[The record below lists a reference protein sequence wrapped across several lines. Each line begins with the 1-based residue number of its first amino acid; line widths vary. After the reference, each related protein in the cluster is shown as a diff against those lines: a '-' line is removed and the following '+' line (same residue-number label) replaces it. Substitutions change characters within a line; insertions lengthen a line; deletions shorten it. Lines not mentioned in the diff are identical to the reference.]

1 MCQRCSSHQVWGV
14 WGNWGQYLEW
24 ISPPEVWGFTPSQH
38 DFLMKWWNA
47 KRTENFLDCAT
58 PQGSEGMQTAA
69 VAKPQPLPSAVPAL
83 SWRRN
88 YGETMPSDIPSN
100 SQHSEDC
107 EVDDVSLSNCFLTCR
122 QRVTLEE
129 ILPSSTPLPALDLL
143 KKLLVFNPDKRLTAE
158 EALQHPYVKRWVM
171 PTCQSLYPAEMLHSC
186 C

>member
-1 MCQRCSSHQVWGV
+1 MTSSAGLPDLPAFPKDKHPLMDAAEECARDARVIRCDMCGGIGANTWSEFHLQRCG
-14 WGNWGQYLEW
+14 
-24 ISPPEVWGFTPSQH
+24 
-38 DFLMKWWNA
+38 
-47 KRTENFLDCAT
+47 
-58 PQGSEGMQTAA
+58 
-69 VAKPQPLPSAVPAL
+69 AKPQPLPSAVPAL

-100 SQHSEDC
+100 IQHSEDC